1 MISILKER
9 VFRKLI
15 IVLSGSLT
23 CFFQFQKV
31 EDVVERSP
39 LYRPPPAFCDCDG
52 KLEVGK
58 GPFRGKG
65 SPKATNMKFRTCAI

>member
-23 CFFQFQKV
+23 CFFQFKKV

-39 LYRPPPAFCDCDG
+39 LYRASPAFCDG
-52 KLEVGK
+52 KLEVVKGLFGK
-58 GPFRGKG
+58 G
-65 SPKATNMKFRTCAI
+65 AQI